1 MSPQHVAELLG
12 VRRRYVLDLLSDP
25 TFKTEFNA
33 ALALKRQAATP
44 EALHRIT
51 EIVGSDNEGVALKAA
66 CVIVGEDAKGPSINV
81 NVQNNLVAPIRPG
94 YVVRLPA
101 DLQVSRNAECPAS
114 HTRDE
119 PQILSPA
126 SPERETL
133 PAWDAEG
140 PVVAREEG

>member
-1 MSPQHVAELLG
+1 LSPQHVAELLG